1 MGGEKDRLKYSN
13 DDDDD
18 AFYPLDKQG
27 SRLSDDYSSTNRF
40 APKSSGGN
48 GKQKSSWDDDD
59 EDGFGYNDKYDNM
72 PSIHIGPEKAARR
85 PGGDRDRDS
94 YGDGDADYVRPKD
107 DMYERYVPAVSLAK
121 PAGGGNRDSN
131 GSYMDRPGDRYG
143 SRDSLG
149 MGGRAPSDVYEDTL
163 LGSQSEF
170 SKRDSRG
177 ADYPPHYARAPYPYM
192 PDGPDGPGSPGEY
205 ANGGGHYPPDSY
217 DAYGGGRPPESH
229 GFIRPYVGKWSRIS
243 RAWVNESLILLVF
256 MAIDYMNLAKIAR
269 SSAADASSS
278 ADQGCSAIEQAG
290 TAISNA
296 PRTAAIS
303 AVNMIQRAAQKVV
316 DTTGKMLTS
325 IIDMLESLIVMI
337 LKMYLGTY
345 ICFAELIIRA
355 ALKAIAAAAEKLT
368 EELNKAINT
377 VVDGLQ
383 NTAATIAGGLENA
396 ANSIANFFTGKKG
409 QTVDFHIDD
418 IRKELNVTIPTDWI
432 NSISSLSDKI
442 PTEDQIFGNI
452 TKLLDIPFGFIRDA
466 LTGGFDKVNIS
477 FASKIDFGE
486 PKSDPICDQDP
497 LGSNLIIALGKAA
510 GAIMTTAG
518 IAILAFAGFL
528 LVSHILLIMRSDS
541 TFQKRL
547 AEFRQELTLYNPLRS
562 KQEVMETPVSRKELD
577 FFVLPGRPWLQRLT
591 KFINSKFNNQEK
603 AAAWRWYTDYV
614 LFAPALG
621 CLMAGVIG
629 IISIIVQINLINGL
643 REEYTPKVAYKFNDF
658 QYRII
663 NEEMLG
669 GVRNDSIRMANSINR
684 SINSTEDTLND
695 ALFGPVEK
703 GTKSLNNT
711 LNDFIDTYI
720 GGVRKVFGDNFLEEI
735 IEGILNCTLTKNIQS
750 LQKLLTWFNELA
762 SGVEFAQVDNDVL
775 LSPVEAL
782 VKPLNVTIEK
792 VRELVVGEYVA
803 NATGLDPSKF
813 PTEKQLKS
821 MTSESSEYDSDDY
834 DSDSESSEISGSHG
848 VMDEQQ
854 LASIGSDS
862 SVDSLLAL
870 GLDPADLVARSTISA
885 IVDSNA
891 SSSDVTPSSDF
902 ASPETSATPSSSL
915 TSTTSPSPLLSSSDV
930 VVADGAPVIIAAG
943 NNGINR
949 KKRAEEPESA
959 SEATHTTTTSK
970 PPAASS
976 THNSEHSELGDL
988 ETEPESGNESDNDV
1002 DIDKQRESYYNSIIA
1017 MPTSELTQ
1025 EDIEEAQKYG
1035 GYTGGLV
1042 GKLCDTYVSNLK
1054 SRIPLML
1061 TLIAAWFTIAIFG
1074 LAHVARDYSRISK
1087 MNLQ

>member
-27 SRLSDDYSSTNRF
+27 SRLSDDYSSANRF

-48 GKQKSSWDDDD
+48 GKSKSSWDDDD

-85 PGGDRDRDS
+85 PSGDRDRDS

-121 PAGGGNRDSN
+121 PAAGGNRDSN

-170 SKRDSRG
+170 AKRDSRG

-243 RAWVNESLILLVF
+243 RSWVNESLILLVF

-316 DTTGKMLTS
+316 DATGKMLTS

-497 LGSNLIIALGKAA
+497 MGSNLIIALGKAA
-510 GAIMTTAG
+510 AAIMTTAG

-528 LVSHILLIMRSDS
+528 LIGHILLILRSDS

-684 SINSTEDTLND
+684 SINSTENSLND

-703 GTKSLNNT
+703 GTTSLNNT

-762 SGVEFAQVDNDVL
+762 SGVEFAQVDDDVL

-891 SSSDVTPSSDF
+891 SSSDATPSSDF
-902 ASPETSATPSSSL
+902 ASLETLATPLS
-915 TSTTSPSPLLSSSDV
+915 LLSSSDD
-930 VVADGAPVIIAAG
+930 VVANGAPVIIAAG

-959 SEATHTTTTSK
+959 SEATHTSTTSK

-976 THNSEHSELGDL
+976 THESEHSELGDL
-988 ETEPESGNESDNDV
+988 ETEPESGNESDDDV